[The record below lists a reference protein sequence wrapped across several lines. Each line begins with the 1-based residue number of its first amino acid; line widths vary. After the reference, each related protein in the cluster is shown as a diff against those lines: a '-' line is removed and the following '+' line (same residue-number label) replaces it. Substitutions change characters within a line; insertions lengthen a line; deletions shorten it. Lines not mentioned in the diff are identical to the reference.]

1 MKKENFI
8 TEEESI
14 ESVKY
19 ILIIIAYVFAS
30 IFFTIIFISA
40 YNATYKNQYFLI
52 FTISI
57 FVLLYAS
64 AILTVTLLNKT
75 IYESITYMG
84 LIGST
89 IFIMFFMFFMGI
101 FFLFKYFTSRS
112 NSIILNQYGEI

>member
-1 MKKENFI
+1 MKKESFI

-19 ILIIIAYVFAS
+19 IFVIIAYVFAS
-30 IFFTIIFISA
+30 IFFTIIFVTA
-40 YNATYKNQYFLI
+40 YNASDKNQYLLI

-57 FVLLYAS
+57 FILLYAS
-64 AILTVTLLNKT
+64 AILTITLLNKT
-75 IYESITYMG
+75 IYENITYMG

-101 FFLFKYFTSRS
+101 FFLFKYFTSK
-112 NSIILNQYGEI
+112 NKAIILNQYGEL